1 MTTMTAE
8 SMRAVSQPPTP
19 PTLAKCAGALLAS
32 EWIKI
37 RSVRSTYWAMLIS
50 IVAVIVLDV
59 LIARHFVT
67 SWDTLPASE
76 KASFDPLDVVFNG
89 FGFAQ
94 LAITSLGVL
103 VISSEYSSGLIR
115 TTFSAAPRRRAV
127 LMAKAAVFGTV
138 ALVIGEVLSFGC
150 FWLGQAILSGK
161 HLGISISDPGAL
173 RAVLAAGCY
182 LFVAG
187 IIGLGLGALLRSTA
201 GAVASAIGLLFL
213 LPQVVGALPSPWR
226 FDIGKF
232 LPGNLIS
239 QLTSSDPSSKLL
251 TPGWCW
257 VVLIAYPVVFLAA
270 GAYVITRRDA

>member
-1 MTTMTAE
+1 MTTMTTE
-8 SMRAVSQPPTP
+8 PMRTVSRPPTT
-19 PTLAKCAGALLAS
+19 PTLAERAGALLAS

-50 IVAVIVLDV
+50 IVAVIALDV

-76 KASFDPLDVVFNG
+76 KASFDPLGVVFNG

-127 LMAKAAVFGTV
+127 LMAKAAVFGAV

-201 GAVASAIGLLFL
+201 GAIASAIGLLFL

-270 GAYVITRRDA
+270 GAYVISRRDA

>member
-19 PTLAKCAGALLAS
+19 PTLAKRAGALLAS

-50 IVAVIVLDV
+50 IVAVLDV

-127 LMAKAAVFGTV
+127 LVAKAAVFGAV
-138 ALVIGEVLSFGC
+138 ALVVGEVLSFGC

-161 HLGISISDPGAL
+161 HLGVSISDPGAL
-173 RAVLAAGCY
+173 RAVLAAGFY
-182 LFVAG
+182 LFVTG

-239 QLTSSDPSSKLL
+239 QLTSTYPSSKLL

-257 VVLIAYPVVFLAA
+257 VVLITYPIVFLAT
-270 GAYVITRRDA
+270 GAYVISRRDA

>member
-270 GAYVITRRDA
+270 GAYVISRRDA

>member
-37 RSVRSTYWAMLIS
+37 RSVRSTYWAMLLS

>member
-19 PTLAKCAGALLAS
+19 PTLAKRAGALLAS

-76 KASFDPLDVVFNG
+76 KASFDPLVVVFNG

-270 GAYVITRRDA
+270 GAYVISRRDA

>member
-1 MTTMTAE
+1 MTTMTVE
-8 SMRAVSQPPTP
+8 PVRPTSRPPAP
-19 PTLAKCAGALLAS
+19 PTLGKRAGSLLAS
-32 EWIKI
+32 EWIKL
-37 RSVRSTYWAMLIS
+37 RSVRSTYWAVLLS
-50 IVAVIVLDV
+50 VLAAVVLDV
-59 LIARHFVT
+59 LIARHLVT
-67 SWDTLPASE
+67 GWDQLSPAE
-76 KASFDPLDVVFNG
+76 KASFDPLDAVFNG

-94 LAITSLGVL
+94 LALTSLGVL
-103 VISSEYSSGLIR
+103 VISAEYSSGLIR

-127 LMAKAAVFGTV
+127 LAAKAAVFGAV
-138 ALVIGEVLSFGC
+138 ALVVGEVLSFAC

-173 RAVLAAGCY
+173 RAVLAAGFY

-187 IIGLGLGALLRSTA
+187 IIGLGMGAVLRSTA

-232 LPGNLIS
+232 LPGNLIA

-251 TPGWCW
+251 SPGWCW
-257 VVLIAYPVVFLAA
+257 VVLVAYPVAFLVS
-270 GAYVITRRDA
+270 GAYVISRRDA